1 MTATQRRP
9 GFLARLSAE
18 GEPSNEEQRAEADMT
33 EPAEL
38 GTTGTAVDSTPGVEP
53 SDQFLSSLTAA
64 MRRVADDARE
74 TSLAD
79 ARAAIA
85 AKIAAMR
92 AAATARTDELRNRA
106 EQDVAGIGDWSRAE
120 IVRIEAE
127 TQRKI
132 EQRRAQLAEQL
143 DEHDRRSSADIA
155 ALEAQVDQYEGELA
169 LFFAQLGEISDPDTF
184 ISAARRMPRLP
195 QADASAVEGSDDEPS
210 FEGGS
215 EGEALVA
222 GHEERLRSLGIDR
235 NGDTDVAE
243 GEAMPTNGT
252 EPDAA
257 SADAEQSPPSAPE
270 PAQAP
275 SPEPDPVATP
285 APAPSGGGATVDT
298 TTTIAAVGL
307 GSFGAVTTF
316 KSALEKADGVTAVR
330 LSLGSG
336 GEFMYTV
343 THRADVDLVDVAT
356 AAQPGANVQRNADG
370 VVHISA
376 GKHR

>member
-1 MTATQRRP
+1 MP
-9 GFLARLSAE
+9 
-18 GEPSNEEQRAEADMT
+18 

-38 GTTGTAVDSTPGVEP
+38 GTIGTAVDPTTEVEP

-92 AAATARTDELRNRA
+92 AGATARSDELRNRA
-106 EQDVAGIGDWSRAE
+106 EQDVTGIGDWSRAE

-143 DEHDRRSSADIA
+143 DEHDRRSSAEIA
-155 ALEAQVDQYEGELA
+155 ALEAQVEQYEGELA

-195 QADASAVEGSDDEPS
+195 TPDGDTDGDP
-210 FEGGS
+210 
-215 EGEALVA
+215 GEAPDVESDEAVA
-222 GHEERLRSLGIDR
+222 AEHQERLRDLGIDR
-235 NGDTDVAE
+235 HGHTDMAE

-252 EPDAA
+252 EPGAEDSPRDEEPAA
-257 SADAEQSPPSAPE
+257 EATSATQGSPAAE
-270 PAQAP
+270 AQAP
-275 SPEPDPVATP
+275 ASSIGD
-285 APAPSGGGATVDT
+285 ATVDT
-298 TTTIAAVGL
+298 TTTLAAVGL
-307 GSFGAVTTF
+307 GSFGAVTSF
-316 KSALEKADGVTAVR
+316 KTALEKAEGVTAVR

-343 THRADVDLVDVAT
+343 THRTDVDMVDVAT
-356 AAQPGANVQRNADG
+356 AAQPGASVSRNADG
-370 VVHISA
+370 VVHITA